1 MEPEDKKV
9 IKVEIVNRE
18 NGTRLDRLG
27 TLLQNIGLIFLAG
40 ATASDVF
47 NKNVSNSFVYGIC
60 GAAIFL
66 IVGVILTEINRS
78 DK

>member
-1 MEPEDKKV
+1 MEKETEKI

-18 NGTRLDRLG
+18 SGTRLDRLG

-40 ATASDVF
+40 EAASDVF
-47 NKNVSNSFVYGIC
+47 NKNVDNSFIYGVC
-60 GAAIFL
+60 GAVVFL
-66 IVGVILTEINRS
+66 VAGVILTEINRG